1 MLIYDQAKRHFLGN
15 FPTVLPIEQAYV
27 HIGMFMGWML
37 DNELYSEMFEDEEG
51 HQLLRFQRRE
61 VSCSLLS
68 AMWDGYLGEDLF
80 NEEGNAFSVYYYQS
94 GMYRKDYQRTLAENL
109 PSFYHVEDSW
119 DNFEKMSEV
128 ITSRYEEWKKA
139 GKTVN
144 IDTSEPIEA

>member
-68 AMWDGYLGEDLF
+68 AMWDGYLDEQLF
-80 NEEGNAFSVYYYQS
+80 SQKGNDFLQYYYQT
-94 GMYRKDYQRTLAENL
+94 GKYRQDYQKTLLQNLSSMHQVADTWEN
-109 PSFYHVEDSW
+109 Y
-119 DNFEKMSEV
+119 EKIAEV
-128 ITSRYEEWKKA
+128 ISQKFKNWEKKQE
-139 GKTVN
+139 KK
-144 IDTSEPIEA
+144 